1 MKANSLLLINAFNEN
16 NFYKYKCTN
25 DLFIYSCR
33 WKAGVAASLNYI
45 PLDTNSTTP
54 ALIPYPD
61 WDANQLPTE
70 ETKPEPSQIIS
81 TFRVKVDP
89 CDRLWVMD
97 TGLADILGEPKQ
109 ISHPAILVFDL
120 KTDKLIKKYELK
132 STDYKD
138 DSFFANIVSI
148 QAKGDFSNF

>member
-1 MKANSLLLINAFNEN
+1 M
-16 NFYKYKCTN
+16 
-25 DLFIYSCR
+25 
-33 WKAGVAASLNYI
+33 AASLNYLS
-45 PLDTNSTTP
+45 LDSTNKTGT
-54 ALIPYPD
+54 LIPYPD
-61 WDANQLPTE
+61 WDANVLPSE
-70 ETKPEPSQIIS
+70 ETKPEPNQIIS

-109 ISHPAILVFDL
+109 ISHPAIVVFDL
-120 KTDKLIKKYELK
+120 NTDKLVRRYELK

-148 QAKGDFSNF
+148 LWGKVIFDGEIRNSTDGAIKNNRKS